1 MRVRTIAAVLAVVL
15 ALAGVGG
22 YAAFGGGGSLDERWV
37 SDTARD
43 NTVNHHAVAAEGD
56 LVVAPVGEP
65 GGTGGI
71 GEFSC
76 ALVRL
81 DPASGGT
88 LWRYGVPPANC
99 TLHSLTEP
107 AIGDVDGDGS
117 REIVA
122 ASTERVVFALDS
134 DSGEE
139 EFRVNLSSFGYAR
152 PTVADVTG
160 DSTPEIVVSDIAG
173 QVSVVRGD
181 GSVVWRRALDAGV
194 YHAPA
199 VADVDDDGAREVVV
213 GASNRTVALDART
226 GEMLWSVPVGAEH
239 FETEQADDDPA
250 LEVVTTDLGTVR
262 ALDGADGRVE
272 WTTNLSGTPVVRTVA
287 DGDVC
292 ESRRDSQ
299 ANRNTQCSGDGDGQA
314 EAYVGF
320 SENRVAA
327 LDART
332 GEVEWTTQLSADS
345 RLNAPGPVLGD
356 VDGDG
361 TRELAVAAHDGVVSV
376 LDPATGEQ
384 LATYDRDVPIWTHL
398 TLADLDADGDS
409 EILVRYGDGRVVALD
424 YRAGGLLG

>member
-1 MRVRTIAAVLAVVL
+1 MRIRTVVAVLCVVL
-15 ALAGVGG
+15 ALSG
-22 YAAFGGGGSLDERWV
+22 AALVAVLGGGGSLEERWV

-43 NTVNHHAVAAEGD
+43 NRVNHHAVGADGG

-65 GGTGGI
+65 GGTEGI

-76 ALVRL
+76 VLVRL

-107 AIGDVDGDGS
+107 AIADVDGDGV
-117 REIVA
+117 REVLA
-122 ASTERVVFALDS
+122 ASTEGVLFSLDA

-152 PTVADVTG
+152 PTVADVTD
-160 DSTPEIVVSDIAG
+160 DSTPEVVVSDIDG

-181 GSVVWRRALDAGV
+181 GSVVWRRALGAGV
-194 YHAPA
+194 YHAPT
-199 VADVDDDGAREVVV
+199 VADVDADGVREVVV
-213 GASNRTVALDART
+213 GAANRTVALDAGT
-226 GEMLWSVPVGAEH
+226 GDLRWSVPLGSEH
-239 FETEQADDDPA
+239 YEAAQADDDPA
-250 LEVVTTDLGTVR
+250 LELVTTRLGTVR

-287 DGDVC
+287 DGD
-292 ESRRDSQ
+292 
-299 ANRNTQCSGDGDGQA
+299 GDGRA
-314 EAYVGF
+314 EAYVSY

-356 VDGDG
+356 VDGDRD
-361 TRELAVAAHDGVVSV
+361 RELAVAAHDGAVSV

-384 LATYDRDVPIWTHL
+384 LATYDRDVPIWTHVTL
-398 TLADLDADGDS
+398 TDLDGDGDS
-409 EILVRYGDGRVVALD
+409 EVLVRYGDGRVVALD
-424 YRAGGLLG
+424 YRTGTL